1 MIREDDC
8 SYKVPVAQ
16 LYIYI
21 YLGAFIFRSLYVNLF
36 LMDFTERRRRKA
48 IIGVYAL
55 VCTHLLKVKVGLHLR
70 SRTGTPV
77 ISLS

>member
-21 YLGAFIFRSLYVNLF
+21 YIYLGAFIFRSLYVNF
-36 LMDFTERRRRKA
+36 F
-48 IIGVYAL
+48 
-55 VCTHLLKVKVGLHLR
+55 
-70 SRTGTPV
+70 
-77 ISLS
+77 